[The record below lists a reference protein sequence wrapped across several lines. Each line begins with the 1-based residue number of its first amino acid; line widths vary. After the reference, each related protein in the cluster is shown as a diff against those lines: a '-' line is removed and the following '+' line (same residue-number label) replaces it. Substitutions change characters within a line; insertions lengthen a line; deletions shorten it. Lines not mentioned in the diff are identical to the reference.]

1 MYHTSIL
8 QFHTANCK
16 NCYKCIRNCPVK
28 AIRVQNQQAQ
38 IIEEQCVLC
47 EKCTS
52 VCPQHAKVEHNDI
65 PDIQK
70 EIAAGKKVIASVH
83 PAYLFRYG
91 WNSIHSLE
99 KCLQKIGFW
108 KVFDAA
114 QGAFMMKEKYT
125 QFLEIQ
131 QQKKLVISS
140 NCPVIVRMIE
150 KKYPRIKE
158 YLAPVYSMMQM
169 HTEYLKEQYP
179 EAILVYVSPCISV
192 MSELNEP
199 QAHMDYVITFRELSN
214 WMNDVPENY
223 LEECE
228 KKEIYLSRMTAV
240 AGGLIQTM
248 IPVAG
253 QKYLS
258 VDGIDQCKEILRELQ
273 TGGYENY
280 FIEMNACKN
289 GCIGGPYSQK
299 REKKLLDALIGI
311 RESSMENGQPDY
323 QRDYHIEI
331 PEIPERKFV
340 QEEIYPGKTVTK
352 EQITHVLQEMGKYT
366 KEDELNC
373 GACGYDTCREK
384 AVAVIQGKA
393 EVSMCIPYMR
403 EKQEDYA
410 NIIINAMPGLLVT
423 VDYDLNIV
431 QLNKA
436 ANDLFDIT
444 RKKHLLGK
452 QAGEIMD
459 DYAMVNMIAFEREIV
474 QDCIYLEEQ
483 KRYIERVLTN
493 DRKNK
498 LILCIMK
505 DVTKEK
511 EWEKKQKRAKIN
523 AVQMADKLAEEQLRI
538 VHEIAS
544 LLGETAADT
553 KVAVE
558 DLKQT
563 ILQEIK

>member
-1 MYHTSIL
+1 M
-8 QFHTANCK
+8 
-16 NCYKCIRNCPVK
+16 
-28 AIRVQNQQAQ
+28 
-38 IIEEQCVLC
+38 
-47 EKCTS
+47 
-52 VCPQHAKVEHNDI
+52 
-65 PDIQK
+65 
-70 EIAAGKKVIASVH
+70 
-83 PAYLFRYG
+83 
-91 WNSIHSLE
+91 
-99 KCLQKIGFW
+99 
-108 KVFDAA
+108 
-114 QGAFMMKEKYT
+114 
-125 QFLEIQ
+125 
-131 QQKKLVISS
+131 
-140 NCPVIVRMIE
+140 
-150 KKYPRIKE
+150 
-158 YLAPVYSMMQM
+158 
-169 HTEYLKEQYP
+169 
-179 EAILVYVSPCISV
+179 
-192 MSELNEP
+192 
-199 QAHMDYVITFRELSN
+199 
-214 WMNDVPENY
+214 
-223 LEECE
+223 
-228 KKEIYLSRMTAV
+228 
-240 AGGLIQTM
+240 
-248 IPVAG
+248 
-253 QKYLS
+253 
-258 VDGIDQCKEILRELQ
+258 
-273 TGGYENY
+273 
-280 FIEMNACKN
+280 
-289 GCIGGPYSQK
+289 
-299 REKKLLDALIGI
+299 
-311 RESSMENGQPDY
+311 
-323 QRDYHIEI
+323 
-331 PEIPERKFV
+331 

-373 GACGYDTCREK
+373 GACGYDTCRAK

-452 QAGEIMD
+452 QVDEIMD